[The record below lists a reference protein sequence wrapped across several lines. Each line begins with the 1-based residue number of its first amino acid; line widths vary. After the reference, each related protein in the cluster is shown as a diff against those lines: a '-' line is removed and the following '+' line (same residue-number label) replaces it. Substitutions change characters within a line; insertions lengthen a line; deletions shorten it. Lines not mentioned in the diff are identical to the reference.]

1 MKHKIG
7 LLTLLISGALLAGC
21 ASKSTDT
28 VKVQVIGINDFHGA
42 LKAPGDGKL
51 GGIESIATLVNQ
63 LKAQNSNT
71 IVVGAGDLVG
81 ASPLL
86 SSMFYDE
93 PTIEALSAIG
103 METSAVGNHEFDKG
117 KEELLRKQNG
127 GCHPTAGC
135 VGKDSFAGAD
145 FNYLAANVIVKETGE
160 TLFPSYFIKEFDGV
174 PMAFIGLT
182 LEGTPAIVTPS
193 GTAGLEFKNEVETIN
208 NQVKLLK
215 AQGINSI
222 GVLIHEGAIQQVSTK
237 EKDINRCDNIQGPI
251 VDIVNQLDGAVDF
264 VVSGHTHQA
273 YNCQINGKTVIS
285 AQSNGTLI
293 SQLNIE
299 IDKKTKDIVS
309 IKAENIP
316 VETKRYEKNPELT
329 SFVQKYEKIALPISQ
344 QVMGTLTESSNKK
357 LTPAGDSSLGKIIA
371 DAQLY
376 VASAKDQG
384 GAQIAFMNSGG
395 IRADLKAG
403 EQTYGDLFTVQPFS
417 NVVVTQSLTGAQI
430 KQALE
435 QQWQRERPQV
445 MPVSKGF
452 YYEWDENRK
461 AGDKVIPNSIKLN
474 GKPLD
479 MNKSYRVAA
488 NEFLATGGS
497 RFSAFEQGQGRVY
510 SLPDNE
516 ALMKYFKDNSPISIP
531 TDERIKKVN
540 WFVVKS

>member
-7 LLTLLISGALLAGC
+7 LLTLLVSGALMAGC
-21 ASKSTDT
+21 AQKPTDT

-145 FNYLAANVIVKETGE
+145 FNYLAANVIVTETGE

-215 AQGINSI
+215 AKGINSI
-222 GVLIHEGAIQQVSTK
+222 GVLIHEGAMQQVDTK
-237 EKDINRCDNIQGPI
+237 EKDINRCDNIKGPI
-251 VDIVNQLDGAVDF
+251 VDIVKQLDGAVDF

-273 YNCQINGKTVIS
+273 YNCEINGKTVIS
-285 AQSNGTLI
+285 AQSNGTLL

-309 IKAENIP
+309 IKARNIP
-316 VETKRYEKNPELT
+316 VETKRYEENPELT

-344 QVMGTLTESSNKK
+344 QVMGTLTAPSDKK

-376 VASAKDQG
+376 VASTKDQG

-403 EQTYGDLFTVQPFS
+403 ELTYGDLFTVQPFS
-417 NVVVTQSLTGAQI
+417 NVIVTQSLTGAQI

-435 QQWQRERPQV
+435 QQWQRDRPQV

-452 YYEWDENRK
+452 YYEWDESRK

-479 MNKSYRVAA
+479 MNKIYRVAA

-497 RFSAFEQGQGRVY
+497 RFSAFEQGKDRVY

-516 ALMKYFKDNSPISIP
+516 ALMKYFKDNSPVSIP
-531 TDERIKKVN
+531 TDVRIKKVN
-540 WFVVKS
+540 

>member
-21 ASKSTDT
+21 APKNTDT

-42 LKAPGDGKL
+42 LQAPGDGKL

-63 LKAQNSNT
+63 LRAQNDKT

-160 TLFPSYFIKEFDGV
+160 TLFPSYFIKEFDGI

-222 GVLIHEGAIQQVSTK
+222 GVLIHEGATQQVDTK
-237 EKDINRCDNIQGPI
+237 VKDINRCDNIKGPI
-251 VDIVNQLDGAVDF
+251 VDIVKQLDTNVDF

-273 YNCQINGKTVIS
+273 YNCEINGMTVIS
-285 AQSNGTLI
+285 AQSNGTLL

-299 IDKKTKDIVS
+299 IDRNTKDIVS
-309 IKAENIP
+309 INAKNIP
-316 VETKRYEKNPELT
+316 VETSRYEKNPELT
-329 SFVQKYEKIALPISQ
+329 TFVQKYEKIALPISQ
-344 QVMGTLTESSNKK
+344 QVMGSLTANVDKK
-357 LTPAGDSSLGKIIA
+357 LLPAGDSTLGKIIA
-371 DAQLY
+371 DGQLY
-376 VASAKDQG
+376 AASSKEAG

-395 IRADLKAG
+395 IRADMKAG
-403 EQTYGDLFTVQPFS
+403 ELTYGDIFTVQPFS

-435 QQWQRERPQV
+435 QQWDRARPQV

-452 YYEWDENRK
+452 YYEWDDSRPV
-461 AGDKVIPNSIKLN
+461 GDKVIQKSMKLN

-497 RFSAFEQGQGRVY
+497 RFSAFNQGKDSVY

-516 ALMKYFKDNSPISIP
+516 ALMQYFKDNSPVSVP
-531 TDERIKKVN
+531 TDVRIKKI
-540 WFVVKS
+540 K

>member
-1 MKHKIG
+1 MKYKIG
-7 LLTLLISGALLAGC
+7 LLSLVISGALLAGC
-21 ASKSTDT
+21 APKNTDT

-42 LKAPGDGKL
+42 LQAPGDGKL
-51 GGIESIATLVNQ
+51 GGIESIATLVKQ
-63 LKAQNSNT
+63 LRAENGKT

-135 VGKDSFAGAD
+135 VGKDTFDGAD

-160 TLFPSYFIKEFDGV
+160 TLFPSYFIKEFDGIPV
-174 PMAFIGLT
+174 AFIGLT

-222 GVLIHEGAIQQVSTK
+222 GVLIHEGATQVVDTK
-237 EKDINRCDNIQGPI
+237 VKDINRCDNIQGPI
-251 VDIVNQLDGAVDF
+251 VDIVKQLDGAVDF

-273 YNCQINGKTVIS
+273 YNCVINGKNVIS

-309 IKAENIP
+309 IDAKNIP
-316 VETKRYEKNPELT
+316 VETKRYEKDPQLT
-329 SFVQKYEKIALPISQ
+329 TFVQKYERISLPIAQ
-344 QVMGTLTESSNKK
+344 QVMGTLTASANKK
-357 LTPAGDSSLGKIIA
+357 LTPAGDSAIGKIIA
-371 DAQLY
+371 DGQLY
-376 VASAKDQG
+376 SASSKEAG

-395 IRADLKAG
+395 IRADFKAG
-403 EQTYGDLFTVQPFS
+403 KLTYGDIFTVQPFS
-417 NVVVTQSLTGAQI
+417 NVIVTQSLTGEQI
-430 KQALE
+430 KKALE
-435 QQWQRERPQV
+435 QQWDRARPQV

-452 YYEWDENRK
+452 YYEWDDSR
-461 AGDKVIPNSIKLN
+461 AVGDKVIPGSIKLN

-497 RFSAFEQGQGRVY
+497 RFSAFKEGKDRVY

-516 ALMKYFKDNSPISIP
+516 ALMEYFKNNSPVSVP
-531 TDERIKKVN
+531 SDVRIKKVN
-540 WFVVKS
+540 

>member
-7 LLTLLISGALLAGC
+7 LLTVLVAGALMAGC
-21 ASKSTDT
+21 APKTTNDNL
-28 VKVQVIGINDFHGA
+28 KVQVIGINDFHGA
-42 LKAPGDGKL
+42 LQAPGDGEL
-51 GGIESIATLVNQ
+51 GGIESIATLINQ
-63 LKAQNSNT
+63 LRAENNKT

-145 FNYLAANVIVKETGE
+145 FNYLAANVIVKETGN
-160 TLFPSYFIKEFDGV
+160 TLFPAYFIKEFDGV
-174 PMAFIGLT
+174 PVAFIGLT

-208 NQVKLLK
+208 KQVQLLK

-222 GVLIHEGAIQQVSTK
+222 GVLIHEGATQQIDTK
-237 EKDINRCDNIQGPI
+237 KKDINRCDNIQGPI
-251 VDIVNQLDGAVDF
+251 VDIVKQLDGAVDF

-273 YNCQINGKTVIS
+273 YNCEINGKTVIS

-299 IDKKTKDIVS
+299 IDRKTKDIVS
-309 IKAENIP
+309 IDAKNIP

-329 SFVQKYEKIALPISQ
+329 TFVQKYERISLPIAQ
-344 QVMGTLTESSNKK
+344 QVMGTLNGSADKK
-357 LTPAGDSSLGKIIA
+357 LSPAGDSTLGKIIA
-371 DAQLY
+371 DGQLY
-376 VASAKDQG
+376 SASSKEAG

-403 EQTYGDLFTVQPFS
+403 ELTYGDIFTVQPFS
-417 NVVVTQSLTGAQI
+417 IVIVTQSLTGAQI
-430 KQALE
+430 KLALE
-435 QQWQRERPQV
+435 QQ
-445 MPVSKGF
+445 
-452 YYEWDENRK
+452 
-461 AGDKVIPNSIKLN
+461 
-474 GKPLD
+474 
-479 MNKSYRVAA
+479 
-488 NEFLATGGS
+488 
-497 RFSAFEQGQGRVY
+497 
-510 SLPDNE
+510 
-516 ALMKYFKDNSPISIP
+516 
-531 TDERIKKVN
+531 
-540 WFVVKS
+540 

>member
-7 LLTLLISGALLAGC
+7 LLTLVISAALLAGC
-21 ASKSTDT
+21 APKTTDT

-42 LKAPGDGKL
+42 LQAPGDGKL
-51 GGIESIATLVNQ
+51 GGIESIATLINQ
-63 LKAQNSNT
+63 LRAENSKT

-135 VGKDSFAGAD
+135 VGKESFTGAD
-145 FNYLAANVIVKETGE
+145 FNYLAANVIVTETGE

-222 GVLIHEGAIQQVSTK
+222 GVLIHEGATQQVDTK
-237 EKDINRCDNIQGPI
+237 VKDINRCDNIKGPI

-273 YNCQINGKTVIS
+273 YNCEINGKTVIS

-309 IKAENIP
+309 INAKNIP

-329 SFVQKYEKIALPISQ
+329 SFVQKYERISLPIAQ
-344 QVMGTLTESSNKK
+344 QVMGTLNASADKK

-371 DAQLY
+371 DGQLY
-376 VASAKDQG
+376 AASSKEAG

-403 EQTYGDLFTVQPFS
+403 ELTYGDIFTVQPFS

-435 QQWQRERPQV
+435 QQWDRARPQI

-452 YYEWDENRK
+452 YYEWDDNR
-461 AGDKVIPNSIKLN
+461 AVGDKVIPGSMKFN
-474 GKPLD
+474 GKPVD

-497 RFSAFEQGQGRVY
+497 RFSAFKQGKDRVY

-516 ALMKYFKDNSPISIP
+516 ALMEYFKDNSPVSVP
-531 TDERIKKVN
+531 TDVRIKKVN
-540 WFVVKS
+540 

>member
-21 ASKSTDT
+21 AQKTSDT

-63 LKAQNSNT
+63 LRAQNDKT

-160 TLFPSYFIKEFDGV
+160 TLFPSYFIKEFDGI

-222 GVLIHEGAIQQVSTK
+222 GVLIHEGATQQVDTK
-237 EKDINRCDNIQGPI
+237 VKDINRCDNIKVPI

-273 YNCQINGKTVIS
+273 YNCEINGKTVIS
-285 AQSNGTLI
+285 AQSNGALL

-299 IDKKTKDIVS
+299 IDRNTKDIVS
-309 IKAENIP
+309 INAKNIP

-329 SFVQKYEKIALPISQ
+329 TFVQRYEQIALPISQ
-344 QVMGTLTESSNKK
+344 QVMGTLTESSDKK
-357 LTPAGDSSLGKIIA
+357 LLPAGDSTLGKIIA
-371 DAQLY
+371 DGQLY
-376 VASAKDQG
+376 AASSKEAG

-403 EQTYGDLFTVQPFS
+403 ELTYGDIFTVQPFS
-417 NVVVTQSLTGAQI
+417 NVVVTQSLTGEQI

-435 QQWQRERPQV
+435 QQWDRARPQV

-452 YYEWDENRK
+452 YYEWDDSRPV
-461 AGDKVIPNSIKLN
+461 GDKVIQKSMKLN

-479 MNKSYRVAA
+479 M
-488 NEFLATGGS
+488 
-497 RFSAFEQGQGRVY
+497 
-510 SLPDNE
+510 
-516 ALMKYFKDNSPISIP
+516 
-531 TDERIKKVN
+531 KKAIELQPMS
-540 WFVVKS
+540 F

>member
-7 LLTLLISGALLAGC
+7 LLTLVISAALLAGC
-21 ASKSTDT
+21 APKTTDT

-42 LKAPGDGKL
+42 LQAPGDGKL
-51 GGIESIATLVNQ
+51 GGIESIATLINQ
-63 LKAQNSNT
+63 LRAENNKT

-145 FNYLAANVIVKETGE
+145 FNYLAANVIVTETGE

-222 GVLIHEGAIQQVSTK
+222 GVLIHEGATQQVDTK
-237 EKDINRCDNIQGPI
+237 VKDINRCDNIKGPI

-273 YNCQINGKTVIS
+273 YNCEINGKTVIS

-309 IKAENIP
+309 INAKNIP

-329 SFVQKYEKIALPISQ
+329 SFVQKYERISLPIAQ
-344 QVMGTLTESSNKK
+344 QVMGTLNASADKK

-371 DAQLY
+371 DGQLY
-376 VASAKDQG
+376 AASSKEAG

-403 EQTYGDLFTVQPFS
+403 ELTYGDIFTVQPFS

-435 QQWQRERPQV
+435 QQWDRARPQI

-452 YYEWDENRK
+452 YYEWDDNR
-461 AGDKVIPNSIKLN
+461 AVGDKVIPGSMKFN
-474 GKPLD
+474 GKPVD

-497 RFSAFEQGQGRVY
+497 RFSAFKQGKDRVY

-516 ALMKYFKDNSPISIP
+516 ALMEYFKDNSPVSVP
-531 TDERIKKVN
+531 TDVRIKKVN
-540 WFVVKS
+540 

>member
-21 ASKSTDT
+21 ASKNTDT

-42 LKAPGDGKL
+42 LQAPGDGKL

-63 LKAQNSNT
+63 LRAQNDKT

-135 VGKDSFAGAD
+135 VGKDSFSGAD

-215 AQGINSI
+215 SQGINSI
-222 GVLIHEGAIQQVSTK
+222 GVLIHEGATQQVDTK
-237 EKDINRCDNIQGPI
+237 VKDINRCDNIKGPI
-251 VDIVNQLDGAVDF
+251 VDIVKQLDSAVDF

-273 YNCQINGKTVIS
+273 YNCEINGMTVIS
-285 AQSNGTLI
+285 AQSNGTLL

-299 IDKKTKDIVS
+299 IDRSTKDIVS
-309 IKAENIP
+309 INA
-316 VETKRYEKNPELT
+316 
-329 SFVQKYEKIALPISQ
+329 KI
-344 QVMGTLTESSNKK
+344 
-357 LTPAGDSSLGKIIA
+357 SL
-371 DAQLY
+371 L
-376 VASAKDQG
+376 
-384 GAQIAFMNSGG
+384 
-395 IRADLKAG
+395 R
-403 EQTYGDLFTVQPFS
+403 
-417 NVVVTQSLTGAQI
+417 
-430 KQALE
+430 
-435 QQWQRERPQV
+435 
-445 MPVSKGF
+445 
-452 YYEWDENRK
+452 
-461 AGDKVIPNSIKLN
+461 
-474 GKPLD
+474 
-479 MNKSYRVAA
+479 RVAMRKT
-488 NEFLATGGS
+488 LS
-497 RFSAFEQGQGRVY
+497 
-510 SLPDNE
+510 
-516 ALMKYFKDNSPISIP
+516 
-531 TDERIKKVN
+531 
-540 WFVVKS
+540 

>member
-21 ASKSTDT
+21 AQKTSDT

-63 LKAQNSNT
+63 LRAQNDKT

-160 TLFPSYFIKEFDGV
+160 TLFPSYFIKEFDGI

-222 GVLIHEGAIQQVSTK
+222 GVLIHEGATQQVDTK
-237 EKDINRCDNIQGPI
+237 VKDINRCDNIKGPI

-273 YNCQINGKTVIS
+273 YNCEINGKTVIS
-285 AQSNGTLI
+285 AQSNGALL

-299 IDKKTKDIVS
+299 IDRNTKDIVS
-309 IKAENIP
+309 INAKNIP

-329 SFVQKYEKIALPISQ
+329 TFVQRYEQIALPISQ
-344 QVMGTLTESSNKK
+344 QVMGTLTESSDKK
-357 LTPAGDSSLGKIIA
+357 LLPAGDSTLGKIIA
-371 DAQLY
+371 DGQLY
-376 VASAKDQG
+376 AASSKEAG

-403 EQTYGDLFTVQPFS
+403 ELTYGDIFTVQPFS
-417 NVVVTQSLTGAQI
+417 NVVVTQSLTGEQI

-435 QQWQRERPQV
+435 QQWDRARPQV

-452 YYEWDENRK
+452 YYEWDDSRPV
-461 AGDKVIPNSIKLN
+461 GDKVIQKSMKLN

-479 MNKSYRVAA
+479 MKKSYRVAA

-497 RFSAFEQGQGRVY
+497 RFSAFNQGKDRVY
-510 SLPDNE
+510 SVPDNE
-516 ALMKYFKDNSPISIP
+516 ALMHYFKDNSPVSVP
-531 TDERIKKVN
+531 TDVRIKKIN
-540 WFVVKS
+540 

>member
-7 LLTLLISGALLAGC
+7 LLTLVISGALLAGC
-21 ASKSTDT
+21 APKTTDT

-42 LKAPGDGKL
+42 LQAPGDGKL
-51 GGIESIATLVNQ
+51 GGIESIATLINQ
-63 LKAQNSNT
+63 LRAENNKT

-135 VGKDSFAGAD
+135 VGKDSFSGAN
-145 FNYLAANVIVKETGE
+145 FNYLAANVIVTETGE

-222 GVLIHEGAIQQVSTK
+222 GVLIHEGATQQVDTK
-237 EKDINRCDNIQGPI
+237 VKDINRCDNIKGPI

-273 YNCQINGKTVIS
+273 YNCEINGKTVIS

-309 IKAENIP
+309 ISAKNIP

-329 SFVQKYEKIALPISQ
+329 SFVQKYERISLPIAQ
-344 QVMGTLTESSNKK
+344 QVMGTLNASADKK

-371 DAQLY
+371 DGQLY
-376 VASAKDQG
+376 AASSKEAG

-403 EQTYGDLFTVQPFS
+403 ELTYGDIFTVQPFS

-435 QQWQRERPQV
+435 QQWDRARPQI

-452 YYEWDENRK
+452 YYEWDDNR
-461 AGDKVIPNSIKLN
+461 AVGDKVIPGSMKFN
-474 GKPLD
+474 GKPVD

-497 RFSAFEQGQGRVY
+497 RFSAFKQGKDRVY

-516 ALMKYFKDNSPISIP
+516 ALMEYFKDNSPVSVP
-531 TDERIKKVN
+531 TDVRIKKVN
-540 WFVVKS
+540 

>member
-1 MKHKIG
+1 MNYKIS
-7 LLTLLISGALLAGC
+7 LVTLLVSGALLAGC
-21 ASKSTDT
+21 ATKQSDT

-42 LKAPGDGKL
+42 LQAPGDGKL
-51 GGIESIATLVNQ
+51 GGIESIATLVKQ
-63 LKAQNSNT
+63 LKAENDNT
-71 IVVGAGDLVG
+71 IIVGAGDLVG

-103 METSAVGNHEFDKG
+103 LETSAVGNHEFDKG
-117 KEELLRKQNG
+117 KIELLRKQNG

-135 VGKDSFAGAD
+135 VGKESFAGAD

-160 TLFPSYFIKEFDGV
+160 TLFPSYYVKKFDGV

-193 GTAGLEFKNEVETIN
+193 GTAGLEFKNEAETIN
-208 NQVKLLK
+208 QQVKLLK
-215 AQGINSI
+215 AQGIRSI
-222 GVLIHEGAIQQVSTK
+222 GVLIHEGATQQVDTK
-237 EKDINRCDNIQGPI
+237 VKDINRCDNIKGPI
-251 VDIVNQLDGAVDF
+251 VEIVKQLDADVDF

-273 YNCQINGKTVIS
+273 YNCDINGKKVIS
-285 AQSNGTLI
+285 AQSNGTLL

-299 IDKKTKDIVS
+299 IDRKTKDIVS
-309 IKAENIP
+309 INAKNIP
-316 VETKRYEKNPELT
+316 VETSRYEKDPQLSRFIQN
-329 SFVQKYEKIALPISQ
+329 YERISKPIAE
-344 QVMGTLTESSNKK
+344 QVMGTLSAPADKK
-357 LTPAGDSSLGKIIA
+357 LAAGGDSTLGKIIA

-376 VASAKDQG
+376 VAATPDAG

-403 EQTYGDLFTVQPFS
+403 ELTYGDIFTVQPFS

-435 QQWQRERPQV
+435 QQWDRERPQV
-445 MPVSKGF
+445 MPVSHGF
-452 YYEWDENRK
+452 YYEWDDSR
-461 AGDKVIPNSIKLN
+461 AVGDKVIASSMKLN
-474 GKPLD
+474 GKPID
-479 MNKSYRVAA
+479 MKKNYRVAA

-497 RFSAFEQGQGRVY
+497 RFSAFKQGKDRIY

-516 ALMKYFKDNSPISIP
+516 ALMKYFKDNSPIQLP
-531 TDERIKKVN
+531 TDERIKKV
-540 WFVVKS
+540 K

>member
-21 ASKSTDT
+21 APKNTDT

-42 LKAPGDGKL
+42 LQAPGDGKL

-63 LKAQNSNT
+63 LRAQNDKT

-160 TLFPSYFIKEFDGV
+160 TLFPSYFIKEFDGI

-222 GVLIHEGAIQQVSTK
+222 GVLIHEGATQQVDTK
-237 EKDINRCDNIQGPI
+237 VKDINRCDNIKGPI
-251 VDIVNQLDGAVDF
+251 VDIVKQLDTNVDF

-273 YNCQINGKTVIS
+273 YNCEINGMTVIS
-285 AQSNGTLI
+285 AQSNGTLL

-299 IDKKTKDIVS
+299 IDRNTKDIVS
-309 IKAENIP
+309 INAKNIP
-316 VETKRYEKNPELT
+316 VETSRYEKNPELT
-329 SFVQKYEKIALPISQ
+329 TFVQKYEKIALPISQ
-344 QVMGTLTESSNKK
+344 QVMGSLTANVDKK
-357 LTPAGDSSLGKIIA
+357 LLPAGDSTLGKIIA
-371 DAQLY
+371 DGQLY
-376 VASAKDQG
+376 AASSKEAG

-395 IRADLKAG
+395 IRADMKAG
-403 EQTYGDLFTVQPFS
+403 ELTYGDIFTVQPFS

-435 QQWQRERPQV
+435 QQWDRARPQV

-452 YYEWDENRK
+452 YYEWDDSRPV
-461 AGDKVIPNSIKLN
+461 GDKVIQKSMKLN

-497 RFSAFEQGQGRVY
+497 RFSAFNQGKDHVY

-516 ALMKYFKDNSPISIP
+516 ALMQYFKDNSPVSVP
-531 TDERIKKVN
+531 TDVRIKKI
-540 WFVVKS
+540 K